1 MKKPPKTVSPKTVP
15 PGVPGHHWAADEIV
29 APSLIAL
36 KAWYDE
42 ARGQGTKAERPM
54 VAFAELPPVE
64 TLPGVSDLAIV
75 EVRADGRYPYIATG
89 EGYRRTVMVGGGP
102 GLKPGPD
109 GVTAE
114 TRPVIRQHFGLA
126 IAQRGPFHVSV
137 TRWDGPKI
145 LQYDRLILP
154 LDDGSKGPDGGEI
167 THLLV
172 GEAFLRL
179 AKTG

>member
-1 MKKPPKTVSPKTVP
+1 MKRPPKTVP

-29 APSLIAL
+29 APGLIAL

-42 ARGQGTKAERPM
+42 ARGAGSAAERRM
-54 VAFAELPPVE
+54 VAFDALPPVE

-75 EVRADGRYPYIATG
+75 EVRGDGSFRYIASG
-89 EGYRRTVMVGGGP
+89 EGYRRTAEVGGGP
-102 GLKPGPD
+102 GLVPGPD
-109 GVTAE
+109 GVVVE
-114 TRPVIRQHFGLA
+114 TRSVIRQHFGLA
-126 IAQRGPFHVSV
+126 IAQRGAFHVSV

-154 LDDGSKGPDGGEI
+154 LDDGTGGPEGGEI

-179 AKTG
+179 AKPG